1 MASNVRHAFGPVGR
15 RFNPTYEGASC
26 PVQFP
31 RRLYYPQVRGITRVT
46 QMDLLG
52 GRYIQL
58 TSALL
63 ASFACFAG
71 SPGLAPEFA
80 PNDLDSG
87 PFVAVRD

>member
-1 MASNVRHAFGPVGR
+1 
-15 RFNPTYEGASC
+15 
-26 PVQFP
+26 
-31 RRLYYPQVRGITRVT
+31 
-46 QMDLLG
+46 MDLLG